1 MASQIRTEMTE
12 QMKKILSQ
20 KRLTRRKKR
29 RSWKKRNWLHSKL
42 PRLVSLTLR

>member
-20 KRLTRRKKR
+20 KRLTRRRKKR

-42 PRLVSLTLR
+42 PR